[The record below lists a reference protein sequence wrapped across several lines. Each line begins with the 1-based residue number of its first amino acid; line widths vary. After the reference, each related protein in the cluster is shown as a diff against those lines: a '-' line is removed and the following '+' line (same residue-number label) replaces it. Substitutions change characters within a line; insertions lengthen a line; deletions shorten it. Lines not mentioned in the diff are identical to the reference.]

1 MLRFIFIVVACQI
14 LITSCQKNPDIEI
27 PEAQAFPLS
36 INFSAWVGNDSLH
49 QNQPYLNPFNEEI
62 RVTAFKFYIHGLK
75 LSNTATGKSTS
86 LEDQYHLMDLLSDNS
101 RNIAL
106 NVPSGTYDKL
116 SFIIGVDSILN
127 VSGAQ
132 EGVLDPG
139 KGMFWTWNSGY
150 IMAKLEGNSPA
161 STVAQNAFEYHI
173 GGFKGTNNVVKEIE
187 IPLNGGMNHNEEGVI
202 SLGADVNKWFAGS
215 HNIRISENPVVI
227 MPGQKAVE
235 VAENYYRM
243 FTVKSILQ

>member
-27 PEAQAFPLS
+27 PETQAFPLS

-49 QNQPYLNPFNEEI
+49 QNQPYLNPFYEEI
-62 RVTAFKFYIHGLK
+62 TVSAFKFYVHGLK
-75 LSNTATGKSTS
+75 LSNTASGKSTT
-86 LEDQYHLMDLLSDNS
+86 LEDQYYLIDLLSANS

-106 NVPSGTYDKL
+106 NVPSATYDKL
-116 SFIIGVDSILN
+116 SFIIGVDSIYN

-132 EGVLDPG
+132 EGALDPG

-150 IMAKLEGNSPA
+150 IMAKLEGNSPS

-173 GGFKGTNNVVKEIE
+173 GGFKDANNVVKEIE
-187 IPLNGGMNHNEEGVI
+187 IPINDGINHNEEGVI
-202 SLGADVNKWFAGS
+202 NIGADVNKWFAGS
-215 HNIRISENPVVI
+215 HNIRISETPVVI
-227 MPGQKAVE
+227 MPGPKAVE
-235 VAENYYRM
+235 VAQNYYRM

>member
-14 LITSCQKNPDIEI
+14 IITSCQKNPDIEI

-36 INFSAWVGNDSLH
+36 INFSAWVNDDSLQ
-49 QNQPYLNPFNEEI
+49 QNQSYFNPFNEEI
-62 RVTAFKFYIHGLK
+62 RVTAFKFYLHGFK
-75 LSNTATGKSTS
+75 FTHTGSGKSTNI
-86 LEDQYHLMDLLSDNS
+86 EDQYYLVDLLSENS
-101 RNIAL
+101 QNITL
-106 NVPSGTYDKL
+106 NVPSGNYDKL
-116 SFIIGVDSILN
+116 SFIIGVDSIYN

-150 IMAKLEGNSPA
+150 IMAKLEGSSPA
-161 STVAQNAFEYHI
+161 SSVAQNAFEYHI
-173 GGFKGTNNVVKEIE
+173 GGFKDASNVVKEVE
-187 IPLNGGMNHNEEGVI
+187 IPLPGSLIHDQERTI
-202 SLGADVNKWFAGS
+202 SIGADVNKWFAGT
-215 HNIRISENPVVI
+215 HDIRISETPVVI
-227 MPGQKAVE
+227 MPGPKAVE